1 MYRDM
6 IGSLLYL
13 TASRPDIMFSVCLCA
28 RFQACPKESHLHAVK
43 RILKYL
49 HGTLHLG
56 NYYPRNVDPRLLGY
70 SDADYA
76 GCHIDRKSTSGTC
89 QFLGQSL
96 ISWSSKKQ
104 VSVALS
110 TAEAEYQQLLDYGL
124 ALDYIPIKCDNTNAI
139 NISKNPIRHSRSK
152 HIDIRHHFIRDH
164 VHKGDVVI
172 EFIDTTNQFA
182 DIFTKLLNEDRM
194 NFIIRELGMV
204 DGSTLSQCAYCQI
217 CFNYP

>member
-1 MYRDM
+1 MLKKFGMETSSSSKTPVSTTTKLDKDESGKCIDITMYRGM

-56 NYYPRNVDPRLLGY
+56 IYYPRNVDPRLLGY

-76 GCHIDRKSTSGTC
+76 GCLIDRKSTSGTC

-96 ISWSSKKQ
+96 NSWSSKKQ

-110 TAEAEYQQLLDYGL
+110 TAEAEYVAAG
-124 ALDYIPIKCDNTNAI
+124 C
-139 NISKNPIRHSRSK
+139 
-152 HIDIRHHFIRDH
+152 
-164 VHKGDVVI
+164 
-172 EFIDTTNQFA
+172 
-182 DIFTKLLNEDRM
+182 
-194 NFIIRELGMV
+194 
-204 DGSTLSQCAYCQI
+204 C
-217 CFNYP
+217 